1 MISLFNSCRA
11 FLLTT
16 LLSISVIFSCA
27 LLLLVLLCVSFILF
41 SNRGDA
47 LCLTLPLFLIF
58 FFPLFCL
65 LPTFFSLLFLCL

>member
-1 MISLFNSCRA
+1 MISLFNSCRV

-16 LLSISVIFSCA
+16 LLSIFVISLCV
-27 LLLLVLLCVSFILF
+27 LLLLALLCVF
-41 SNRGDA
+41 SIHFLNRGDV